1 MTQVDPQTHEASAYL
16 NYAAGDGE
24 DYDGLQ
30 PYFALS
36 DLCINEFDG
45 YHELE
50 GVEIDGDVWDVRLN
64 YSKSGIR
71 PRPSDPVGGDVF
83 YEFDV
88 HLIGPG
94 QAKVSF
100 NLSPR
105 YEEMHGPDGDSISLP
120 WQHVDPDEG
129 ICVYAQGSNIEIDR
143 YPGLLAR
150 AIFEIA
156 DVAEIG
162 FYHGYFDQPFSGRIT
177 DLERY
182 VRITRPMNEKLIGN
196 DGVMNRLAMHLSG
209 VDGTKGSYKWDNE
222 KVRGHHHVLRHGS
235 TAANELVA
243 HHKLGGQIKSYL
255 PEHPEQFDEN
265 DPLFHPKVG
274 AKFVSGRSRTGAVDW
289 SDRREVV
296 QEIDERLLSILTWA
310 DIPTSAGGTTYVS
323 DDHFGAHPAAD
334 PVPIHS
340 DPLPRLEA
348 EQEHLLVNC
357 LRDMTDSDETIV
369 QEISADGGTHA
380 RDLSE
385 STGLSLSTI
394 YRCLERLDGVLES
407 DNGHV
412 QFVTKKLRQEVRTLF
427 DSVQDHLESAADR
440 VASLVDMDARQSASS
455 AFDRWLKKYGAE
467 FDAPAGDD
475 DSPTIRIDTVLSR
488 NKSTSQPMLSDAI
501 DEMLSAWDRDGRDVR
516 DLRDA
521 IVKASVD
528 FNRQS
533 LVVSAIV

>member
-1 MTQVDPQTHEASAYL
+1 MSQLQGDGRPTEGDPAPGDPGSVGDGSAGAEATDATEAGSTDAFTFDDVTVVMGTYNEAAAIGTVLDDIDRVTDGRANVVCVDGSDDRTPEIARGHGARVVEQEPRGYGVAVRAAVLVADRPVVVTTDCDDTYPMEALPEFLSLVNDGADVVSGDRITPGADAMPALNRQGNRAFALLASAL
-16 NYAAGDGE
+16 MGE
-24 DYDGLQ
+24 R
-30 PYFALS
+30 
-36 DLCINEFDG
+36 
-45 YHELE
+45 
-50 GVEIDGDVWDVRLN
+50 VRDTTT
-64 YSKSGIR
+64 G
-71 PRPSDPVGGDVF
+71 
-83 YEFDV
+83 
-88 HLIGPG
+88 
-94 QAKVSF
+94 
-100 NLSPR
+100 
-105 YEEMHGPDGDSISLP
+105 M
-120 WQHVDPDEG
+120 
-129 ICVYAQGSNIEIDR
+129 
-143 YPGLLAR
+143 R
-150 AIFEIA
+150 A
-156 DVAEIG
+156 
-162 FYHGYFDQPFSGRIT
+162 Y
-177 DLERY
+177 
-182 VRITRPMNEKLIGN
+182 
-196 DGVMNRLAMHLSG
+196 
-209 VDGTKGSYKWDNE
+209 
-222 KVRGHHHVLRHGS
+222 
-235 TAANELVA
+235 
-243 HHKLGGQIKSYL
+243 
-255 PEHPEQFDEN
+255 
-265 DPLFHPKVG
+265 
-274 AKFVSGRSRTGAVDW
+274 
-289 SDRREVV
+289 RREVV